1 MLTITTLLHCIFNIM
16 SNFLLDYQYQ
26 DLNTSNK
33 PVKPVKKLF
42 DKFFVNNIY
51 EIFFFWLCVCNTN
64 SIFCY
69 ITQLKQIF
77 VELYDRLRTSS
88 SDIPSQ

>member
-1 MLTITTLLHCIFNIM
+1 MLTITTLLHCIFNII

-33 PVKPVKKLF
+33 PVKPVNKLF
-42 DKFFVNNIY
+42 DRFFVNNIY
-51 EIFFFWLCVCNTN
+51 EIFFVGFMFVILIPYFV
-64 SIFCY
+64 Y